1 VMLVEDVVSDEEGA
15 RPARCCRLSSIC
27 SLSLSIFVLRAA
39 LSTSDAPPGEEGV
52 AGADVADDD
61 AALSMGSPGDRMG
74 SANGAGD
81 AGVLLLEEEVMP
93 SMGAAA
99 AVALALLAIAAVAA
113 AAANLGEGSTVI
125 TN

>member
-1 VMLVEDVVSDEEGA
+1 
-15 RPARCCRLSSIC
+15 
-27 SLSLSIFVLRAA
+27 
-39 LSTSDAPPGEEGV
+39 
-52 AGADVADDD
+52 
-61 AALSMGSPGDRMG
+61 MGSPGDRMG